1 MHHQKKSQM
10 YTCRKTSLIIWRST
24 KPTHTAN
31 IISRTMKYQRSG
43 KKLILEGK
51 SKKNKKQNRLSRW
64 QMPRTT
70 DKLRNNRKL
79 INTCKSKDSQT
90 RHNKIQENSN
100 RDVLD
105 LVEVTKDQARD
116 QGRKW
121 SHHLCVKR
129 LQNSRTSIEWLHQ
142 WDPQLLWH
150 LIWLE
155 VAKIPSTKSS
165 QHEHH
170 SNRWLLK
177 ILETSASMQSIV
189 LVSSQTSLMIRIH
202 RPR

>member
-1 MHHQKKSQM
+1 
-10 YTCRKTSLIIWRST
+10 
-24 KPTHTAN
+24 
-31 IISRTMKYQRSG
+31 MKYQPSG
-43 KKLILEGK
+43 KRLILEGK

-90 RHNKIQENSN
+90 RPNKIQESSN
-100 RDVLD
+100 KDVLD
-105 LVEVTKDQARD
+105 LVGAIKDLAPA

-129 LQNSRTSIEWLHQ
+129 LLNSRTSIEWLHQ
-142 WDPQLLWH
+142 WDLQLLWH
-150 LIWLE
+150 LIWP
-155 VAKIPSTKSS
+155 VVVKIPSTKSS
-165 QHEHH
+165 QREHH

-177 ILETSASMQSIV
+177 VLETSASMQSIV
-189 LVSSQTSLMIRIH
+189 LGSSQTSLMIRIH
-202 RPR
+202 HPR